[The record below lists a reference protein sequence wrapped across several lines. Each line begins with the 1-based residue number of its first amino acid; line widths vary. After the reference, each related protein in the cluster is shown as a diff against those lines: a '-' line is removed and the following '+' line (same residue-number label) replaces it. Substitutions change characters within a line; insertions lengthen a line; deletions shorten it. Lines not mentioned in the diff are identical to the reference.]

1 MYDWHQIL
9 GTIGG
14 LFAFFSIVPYIKDIL
29 YGTTRPNVVS
39 YVLWCILLSISVL
52 AQHSSGASWT
62 ILLPM
67 GDLAAALVVV
77 CFCFVGYGYKKYGP
91 IEIICFILAIVAITL
106 WQLTDNPL
114 LAIIFA
120 LIADIL
126 AGIPTIVKTYRDPKS
141 ELALG
146 WFMVAFGASLS
157 LISNTIFD
165 LPNLLFP
172 VWIFIVNLTIG
183 ILALRKVEIN
193 QKS

>member
-1 MYDWHQIL
+1 MNDWHQIL

-39 YVLWCILLSISVL
+39 YILWCVLLSISIF
-52 AQHSSGASWT
+52 AQYTSGASST
-62 ILLPM
+62 IILTI

-77 CFCFVGYGYKKYGP
+77 IFCFTGYGYKKYGP
-91 IEIICFILAIVAITL
+91 IEIVCFVLAIVAIIL
-106 WQLTDNPL
+106 WQITNNPL

-126 AGIPTIVKTYRDPKS
+126 AGVPTIVKTYRDPRS
-141 ELALG
+141 ELPLG

-172 VWIFIVNLTIG
+172 VWILIVNTLVG
-183 ILALRKVEIN
+183 FLALRKVSD
-193 QKS
+193 K